1 MRMEDLRA
9 VYSIWLRDI
18 IRYRRDRFRLVTSI
32 VQPALYLFIF
42 GNGLSKGLA
51 IRGGLPSGMAPG
63 TKNYI
68 AFIFPGI
75 IGMTLLFTSIFSA
88 MSIIWDREFG
98 FLKEVMVA
106 PISRSAVA
114 IGKALGGS
122 SVAMMQGSIILFFAP
137 FVGVSYTLPTLLV
150 LIPLMFLIAFS
161 MTSLGIVVAAR
172 MDSME
177 GFQMVMNFL
186 VMPLFLLSGAMFP
199 LSRLPAWLKMLT
211 ILDPL
216 TYGVDALRG
225 LILGPQ
231 ASIYPLL
238 MDVGIIAAFGAV
250 MIAAA
255 VAIFNKSQ

>member
-1 MRMEDLRA
+1 
-9 VYSIWLRDI
+9 
-18 IRYRRDRFRLVTSI
+18 
-32 VQPALYLFIF
+32 
-42 GNGLSKGLA
+42 
-51 IRGGLPSGMAPG
+51 
-63 TKNYI
+63 
-68 AFIFPGI
+68 
-75 IGMTLLFTSIFSA
+75 
-88 MSIIWDREFG
+88 
-98 FLKEVMVA
+98 
-106 PISRSAVA
+106 
-114 IGKALGGS
+114 
-122 SVAMMQGSIILFFAP
+122 
-137 FVGVSYTLPTLLV
+137 
-150 LIPLMFLIAFS
+150 
-161 MTSLGIVVAAR
+161 

-211 ILDPL
+211 VLDPL

-231 ASIYPLL
+231 ASVYPLL